1 MAIIEDLYEVN
12 SKEGLKR
19 AANSP
24 SLKVERD
31 SFKSSTKNS
40 DKCDDYTSMFAN
52 VRWFCRFYD
61 LDENLRRS
69 ALDLQIDR
77 KTDLFVC
84 DWTDQI
90 LLECLVGESSIYT
103 WELSFSLL

>member
-19 AANSP
+19 TANFP
-24 SLKVERD
+24 SLKVERN
-31 SFKSSTKNS
+31 SFKSSKKNS
-40 DKCDDYTSMFAN
+40 DKSDDYTSMFAN
-52 VRWFCRFYD
+52 VRWFCRLHD
-61 LDENLRRS
+61 LDENLRHS

-90 LLECLVGESSIYT
+90 LLECLVG
-103 WELSFSLL
+103 